1 MTANLDPKLRPI
13 VALWR
18 GTTFPGERAAARYL
32 GEAIA
37 QRAGMSFDEVVALY
51 DSKQR
56 PRPPAPHAGRPRPRR
71 EPGGR
76 RHRRPDTDQR
86 SRDFF
91 DSDFDELWNI
101 LRQATSWRQFYRTE
115 WGWKRSRKRNAN
127 FADDMDR
134 ASAACAS
141 APANSIL
148 RTRKREAA
156 R

>member
-1 MTANLDPKLRPI
+1 MSYTPANLDPKLRPI

-71 EPGGR
+71 EPGGQR
-76 RHRRPDTDQR
+76 RRYPE
-86 SRDFF
+86 DFF
-91 DSDFDELWNI
+91 DGDFDELWNI
-101 LRQATSWRQFYRTE
+101 FRQATSWRQFYRTE
-115 WGWKRSRKRNAN
+115 GGWKRSRRYKRNAN
-127 FADDMDR
+127 FAEDMAR
-134 ASAACAS
+134 ARAVIDS

-148 RTRKREAA
+148 RTRKRGAA